1 MEITEADFPFN
12 HLSDLSIE
20 HNNWDMGSFPY
31 PGGDSHT
38 NGADGEARRTT
49 DQNRCL
55 EFHYNSQVIFHS
67 DVPNLPLYCPIDPYF
82 VSEQL
87 LGLELGTRLYSS
99 SRFSNIH
106 EWSLEKDLDSR
117 GP

>member
-1 MEITEADFPFN
+1 MLTLADPN
-12 HLSDLSIE
+12 PYLIWDRSQTGVGGGRNLADYVSTCADLLLE
-20 HNNWDMGSFPY
+20 
-31 PGGDSHT
+31 
-38 NGADGEARRTT
+38 EARRTT